1 MMWRNMR
8 LAWPAPGGQTG
19 RSALAD
25 YRGYYGYLAL
35 IPAALALGLGVRH
48 SGLADSYPAL
58 TLILLAAAG
67 ILTYAGSLLWARRVP
82 AVVSLCL
89 GLVLWAAT
97 LWRAWHG
104 QM

>member
-1 MMWRNMR
+1 MMWRNLR
-8 LAWPAPGGQTG
+8 LAWRAPGGQTG
-19 RSALAD
+19 RSAPAD
-25 YRGYYGYLAL
+25 YRCYYGYLAL

-48 SGLADSYPAL
+48 SGLPESYPAL
-58 TLILLAAAG
+58 TLLLLAIAG

-82 AVVSLCL
+82 SVVSLGL

-97 LWRAWHG
+97 FWRAWHG